1 MSRRP
6 LTKPDARHVA
16 YQRKL
21 AAVAASG
28 GAVLVLSGRGVRDWF
43 EARALL
49 QQARIHGFDR
59 IVDTPDKIN
68 KLIAVVEKILN
79 AVEPLA
85 R

>member
-1 MSRRP
+1 MSRRI
-6 LTKPDARHVA
+6 LTKPDPHHLA

-28 GAVLVLSGRGVRDWF
+28 GVVLVLSGRGVRDWF

-49 QQARIHGFDR
+49 QQARIHGFDK
-59 IVDTPDKIN
+59 ISDTPDKLN
-68 KLIAVVEKILN
+68 KLIAVVEKIMN

-85 R
+85 K